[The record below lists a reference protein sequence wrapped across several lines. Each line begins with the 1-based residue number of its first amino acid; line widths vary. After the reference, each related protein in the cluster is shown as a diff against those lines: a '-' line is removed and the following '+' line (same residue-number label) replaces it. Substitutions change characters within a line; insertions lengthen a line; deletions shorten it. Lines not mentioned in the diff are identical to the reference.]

1 MGEYGY
7 SINSESLTMSNF
19 KMSAMMAENLPMS
32 EEEKQAIDE
41 CIPIK
46 NFEKGTILLREGQV
60 AKDSY
65 FNLKGCVR
73 HYYIID
79 GEEKT
84 TAFYTEGES
93 IASLSSYVNKTP
105 ANHYLECVEDC
116 TLAVLNYDKERE
128 LYGRVKGFESLC
140 RASVEEDLGKQQQLL
155 AAYITK
161 SPEDR
166 YLDLL
171 KNRPELLQRVPQYH
185 LASYLGVKPE
195 SLSRIR
201 KRIAEKK

>member
-1 MGEYGY
+1 
-7 SINSESLTMSNF
+7 
-19 KMSAMMAENLPMS
+19 MAENLPMD

-46 NFEKGTILLREGQV
+46 NFERGTVLLREGQV

-171 KNRPELLQRVPQYH
+171 ENRPELLHRVPQYH

>member
-1 MGEYGY
+1 M
-7 SINSESLTMSNF
+7 NDL
-19 KMSAMMAENLPMS
+19 KMSALVAENLPLNKA
-32 EEEKQAIDE
+32 EKQAIDE

-46 NFEKGTILLREGQV
+46 SFEKGTLLLREGQI
-60 AKDSY
+60 AIDSY

-73 HYYIID
+73 HYYIIN

-93 IASLSSYVNKTP
+93 IASLSSYIHKTP

-128 LYGRVKGFESLC
+128 LYVRVKGFESLC
-140 RASVEEDLGKQQQLL
+140 RASVEEDFGKQQQLL
-155 AAYITK
+155 GGYITK
-161 SPEDR
+161 SPEER

-171 KNRPELLQRVPQYH
+171 ENRPELLHRVPQYH
-185 LASYLGVKPE
+185 LASYIGVKPE

-201 KRIAEKK
+201 KRIANKK